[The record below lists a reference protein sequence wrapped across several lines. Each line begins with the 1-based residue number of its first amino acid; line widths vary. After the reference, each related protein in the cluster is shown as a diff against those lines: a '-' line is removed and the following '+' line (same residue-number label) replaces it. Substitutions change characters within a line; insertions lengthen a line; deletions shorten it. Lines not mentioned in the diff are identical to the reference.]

1 MRHAKVQHIS
11 YTLFG

>member
-1 MRHAKVQHIS
+1 MRNAKVQHIS